1 MPLFQNRKHRE
12 RQQDIKGFEKL
23 EDIITEVE
31 QMEMTDD
38 VEQTETP
45 QEQKQS
51 SRNLTPLKIEKNY
64 HF

>member
-1 MPLFQNRKHRE
+1 
-12 RQQDIKGFEKL
+12 
-23 EDIITEVE
+23 
-31 QMEMTDD
+31 MEMTDN